1 MKNIVTQKLAYA
13 GHVRETVLVLMCYW
27 FYTGSLKGRKQEAD
41 PEG

>member
-13 GHVRETVLVLMCYW
+13 GHVRDCIGLNVLLVVHR
-27 FYTGSLKGRKQEAD
+27 GSLKGRKQEAD